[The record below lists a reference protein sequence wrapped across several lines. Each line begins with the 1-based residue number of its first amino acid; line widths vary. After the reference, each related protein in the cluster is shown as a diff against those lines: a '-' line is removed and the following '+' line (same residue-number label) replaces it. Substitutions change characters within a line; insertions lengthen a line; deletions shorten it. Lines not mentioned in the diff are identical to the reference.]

1 MKQFVPRHLRK
12 RYNNKSGAGGD
23 TKKQAFKRCAPASAS
38 SLSTRALRLLESPR
52 FAAQYAIF
60 CELTGKGTGFRKGG

>member
-1 MKQFVPRHLRK
+1 MKQFNPRHLRK

-23 TKKQAFKRCAPASAS
+23 TKKQAFKRCARVSKLFINQSASALAS
-38 SLSTRALRLLESPR
+38 SRL
-52 FAAQYAIF
+52 AKQYEVF

>member
-1 MKQFVPRHLRK
+1 MKQFVPRRLRK
-12 RYNNKSGAGGD
+12 RYSSRNGPGKEV
-23 TKKQAFKRCAPASAS
+23 KQQAFKRCARISKLFINQSAS
-38 SLSTRALRLLESPR
+38 VLESPR